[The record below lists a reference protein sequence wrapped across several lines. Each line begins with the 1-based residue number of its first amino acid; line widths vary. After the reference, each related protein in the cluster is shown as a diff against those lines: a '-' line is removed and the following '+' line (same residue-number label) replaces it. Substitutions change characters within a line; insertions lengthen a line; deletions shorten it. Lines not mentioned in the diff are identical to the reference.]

1 MRHFRILPSA
11 LLDFEGSA
19 QDSYSQNPH
28 HAYHNAQQP
37 RRRVEHILDSAMSNF
52 RNAWQVL
59 IQNFPPKPQFSVDR
73 VPDLSG
79 QVALVTGE
87 PITAVSSFILRGN
100 LTATSLYIF

>member
-11 LLDFEGSA
+11 LLDFEVSE
-19 QDSYSQNPH
+19 QDSYSQNPYH
-28 HAYHNAQQP
+28 TYHNAQQP
-37 RRRVEHILDSAMSNF
+37 RHRVEHTLNSAMSSF

-59 IQNFPPKPQFSVDR
+59 IQNFPPKPKFSVDQ

-79 QVALVTGE
+79 RVALVTGE

-100 LTATSLYIF
+100 MTVTFLYIF